1 MLTSLLLI
9 VAVPGLVATSCFCLH
24 VGSYL
29 WFSVIVV
36 ISCFCFPYHLLLAAS
51 FLYSLQLA
59 VAFPVFVAIAYFF
72 CFSICW
78 WFSVLVVISGL
89 LVP

>member
-9 VAVPGLVATSCFCLH
+9 VAVPGLVAISCFCLH

-59 VAFPVFVAIAYFF
+59 VTFPVFVAIAYFF
-72 CFSICW
+72 
-78 WFSVLVVISGL
+78 L
-89 LVP
+89 LFCSLC